1 MRIAF
6 HRPMYVLLFLA
17 VALLPLQAVA
27 FEIPPNDGFVTDAA
41 GILSPE
47 EEQRLESLLSA
58 YQAETT
64 NEIAVVIVETTE
76 GEPLMETAVEIGRLW
91 GVGTKENDNGIILL
105 IAYADRE
112 MFLATGY
119 GLEGAVPD
127 IVAKGI
133 FDREV
138 TPRFRDGEFA
148 AGIEA
153 GGLSLQKHIGGEYT
167 PDRYAGSSSGFP
179 LSVVL
184 FFSFFGL
191 AFLSAIVEGMLIALA
206 PSRSWWAGGVVGLFL
221 GIYLTGA
228 SGWWWSIPLLV
239 IAGFVFDFVVSRLYH
254 FDERFAR
261 WVHRRKKHRRTRW
274 GGPGGGS
281 FGGHSGGNSGGG
293 FSGGSFGGG
302 GARGSW

>member
-6 HRPMYVLLFLA
+6 HRPMHLLLFLA

-105 IAYADRE
+105 ISYADRE

-119 GLEGAVPD
+119 GLEGVVPD
-127 IVAKGI
+127 IVAKGVI
-133 FDREV
+133 DREV
-138 TPRFRDGEFA
+138 TPHFRDGEFA

-153 GGLSLQKHIGGEYT
+153 GVLALQKHIGGEYM
-167 PDRYAGSSSGFP
+167 PDRYAGFSSGFP
-179 LSVVL
+179 LSVAF
-184 FFSFFGL
+184 FFSIFGL
-191 AFLSAIVEGMLIALA
+191 AFLSAVVEGILIAFA

-221 GIYLTGA
+221 GILLTGT

-239 IAGFVFDFVVSRLYH
+239 IAGFIFDFIVSRFYH

-274 GGPGGGS
+274 GGPRGGS
-281 FGGHSGGNSGGG
+281 FGGGHSGGG

>member
-1 MRIAF
+1 MRIAS

-17 VALLPLQAVA
+17 VALLPLQTVA

-105 IAYADRE
+105 ISYADRE

-127 IVAKGI
+127 IVAKGVI
-133 FDREV
+133 EREV

-153 GGLSLQKHIGGEYT
+153 GVLPDLPQIFRCQLPSSSASSFLHSSLQSSRGYSSRSRPPVRGGQGESWGCSL
-167 PDRYAGSSSGFP
+167 ASSSREP
-179 LSVVL
+179 V
-184 FFSFFGL
+184 
-191 AFLSAIVEGMLIALA
+191 
-206 PSRSWWAGGVVGLFL
+206 
-221 GIYLTGA
+221 
-228 SGWWWSIPLLV
+228 
-239 IAGFVFDFVVSRLYH
+239 D
-254 FDERFAR
+254 
-261 WVHRRKKHRRTRW
+261 
-274 GGPGGGS
+274 
-281 FGGHSGGNSGGG
+281 
-293 FSGGSFGGG
+293 GG
-302 GARGSW
+302 GAFPSS